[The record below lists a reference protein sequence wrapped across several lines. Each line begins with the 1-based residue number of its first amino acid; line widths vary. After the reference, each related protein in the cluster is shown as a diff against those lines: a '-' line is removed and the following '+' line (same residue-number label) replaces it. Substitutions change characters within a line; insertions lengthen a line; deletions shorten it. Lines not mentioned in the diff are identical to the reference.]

1 MKLRL
6 LSVALVALVAVLAGC
21 GGGKKSSPPATTGG
35 STANAASFANTSNCA
50 RMAGLEAR
58 IAQDVGTPSGNLQT
72 DVANEAAALQ
82 TLANAAPAQIHGD
95 LETFATAFDNFL
107 RALNDAGLKAGKV
120 PTAGQLAK
128 LETAAK
134 TLETP
139 KLRTAEQHL
148 ATWAQT
154 NCGKG

>member
-1 MKLRL
+1 VKLRL

-35 STANAASFANTSNCA
+35 SAASFASKSNCA

-58 IAQDVGTPSGNLQT
+58 IARDVGTPSGSLQT

-95 LETFATAFDNFL
+95 LETFATTFDNFL

-120 PTAGQLAK
+120 PTAAQLAK

-134 TLETP
+134 ALETP

-148 ATWAQT
+148 ATWART